1 MRYLAVIGFMSS
13 MLLAVGCGGHGCKSF
28 NDAVCNR
35 ANQCGY
41 TGCGNGEFDSC
52 PGNEKVDFSACIDAT
67 NASTCADLPNTV
79 LACHVV
85 RG

>member
-1 MRYLAVIGFMSS
+1 MRFFAVIGVVAAMS
-13 MLLAVGCGGHGCKSF
+13 LTVGCGGHGCKSF

-35 ANQCGY
+35 ASQCGF
-41 TGCGNGEFDSC
+41 TGCNAEFDSC

-67 NASTCADLPNTV
+67 NASTCVDLPNTV
-79 LACHVV
+79 LACHVE